1 MRRFVTFAL
10 NFSLIKRKTKEMEG
24 LGNLKVNPII
34 LQIRICPIRLLEH
47 SRSIIK
53 LYLVPKIKDPIQQL
67 MLYCRLAVEAV

>member
-24 LGNLKVNPII
+24 LGNLKVNLII
-34 LQIRICPIRLLEH
+34 SQVRICPIRLLEH

-53 LYLVPKIKDPIQQL
+53 LYLLPNSTVNAILQTGSSGSVN
-67 MLYCRLAVEAV
+67 A

>member
-24 LGNLKVNPII
+24 LGNLKVNLII
-34 LQIRICPIRLLEH
+34 SQVRICPIRLLEH

-53 LYLVPKIKDPIQQL
+53 LYLQPKIKDPIQQL
-67 MLYCRLAVEAV
+67 MLYSKLAVEAV

>member
-24 LGNLKVNPII
+24 LGNLKVNLII
-34 LQIRICPIRLLEH
+34 SQVRICPIHLLEH

-53 LYLVPKIKDPIQQL
+53 LYLQPKIKDPIQQL
-67 MLYCRLAVEAV
+67 MLYSKLAVEAV

>member
-24 LGNLKVNPII
+24 LGNLKVNLII
-34 LQIRICPIRLLEH
+34 FQVRICPMSLLEH

-53 LYLVPKIKDPIQQL
+53 LYLQPKIKDPIQQL